1 MFRPTITPNHTAVMF
16 ALGSASRMG
25 ATMGM
30 TTTAIS
36 MKSRKNPSRKITA
49 MTTMNCVQNPPGR
62 LLRYSRTK
70 SSPPKARN
78 AEVSMA
84 APMRMMK
91 TIEVVFAV
99 STITPFSVSSMA
111 NARHR
116 LQTMATSSPVVPTRA
131 QMMPRTSSALVMF
144 LTLMS

>member
-1 MFRPTITPNHTAVMF
+1 MFSPTITPNHTAVMF
-16 ALGSASRMG
+16 APGSASRIG

-49 MTTMNCVQNPPGR
+49 MTTMNCVQNPPGM
-62 LLRYSRTK
+62 LVSCSRTR

-84 APMRMMK
+84 APIRMMK

-99 STITPFSVSSMA
+99 STITPLRVSSM
-111 NARHR
+111 
-116 LQTMATSSPVVPTRA
+116 V
-131 QMMPRTSSALVMF
+131 
-144 LTLMS
+144 